1 MFIVA
6 DIPHGEILV
15 SMINPFMDI
24 DFYTLYSFMHYISI
38 FTIFINMHLPYP
50 LRKTF

>member
-6 DIPHGEILV
+6 DIPHGEIFA

-38 FTIFINMHLPYP
+38 FNRSGFYVYHS
-50 LRKTF
+50 F